1 MIDTVES
8 VSANPLFDPL
18 IGTGISCRRLWHL
31 AMKSRIENGD
41 LRNRAQN
48 TFNNLH
54 AFEFSTDMQWSERRH
69 ADDRRAHLGGH
80 HHGFLEVRAAVDN
93 TVPHCFDLGNRTDS
107 AGLPVAC
114 GAQQMPDNLL
124 P

>member
-8 VSANPLFDPL
+8 VAANPLLDPL

-31 AMKSRIENGD
+31 AMKAGIENGD

-54 AFEFSTDMQWSERRH
+54 ALEFSPDMQWGERRH
-69 ADDRRAHLGGH
+69 AGDRRAHFRRH
-80 HHGFLEVRAAVDN
+80 NHGLLKMWASMDD
-93 TVPHCFDLGNRTDS
+93 TVPHRFDLGNRTDS
-107 AGLPVAC
+107 AG
-114 GAQQMPDNLL
+114 
-124 P
+124 